1 MNNNEQNINDREVV
15 TENTKMKLNTI
26 FAEIYDDVF
35 HNFAK
40 LDKEIK
46 RSFLT
51 DSVKCWGFRNEDKAR
66 KFIEQTHVIRGEAI
80 IRLLDYL
87 KEEFMKGEKY
97 YLKDNTLKK
106 NQKKIEGIKL
116 NDNLDMLK
124 ENLINYIKFNW
135 GMFPIGI
142 NIYDNESNIGRDI
155 TVPDFIKKYNQ
166 LPLLEKINNLYNV
179 IMESEKTYIE
189 LGKISDKLL
198 DSLIFNDI
206 NQEINNLD
214 EEKALLIFNKMS
226 DIKFSSKHNKEIN
239 EVEALIKNRVI
250 TGENNDRNV
259 CINFILK
266 MSEYTN
272 KDNILCFMN
281 YMINTHNIFNINE
294 LNKTKFIRSIK
305 DYMFDLNM
313 EDRNNFVKK
322 YEGYAVKTYLN
333 KKKKST
339 SIIAR
344 TLNKANIKFQIDKGE
359 VNFDNFVNE
368 KTEAIWKKSIKIS
381 SLFGKIYLNVD
392 LSVFTSDK
400 IKIRQKSEEVEIEVF
415 SDFEIKISNREFL
428 DLLTK
433 TINDC
438 IEEENLKSKP
448 AIYKEYDF
456 NNGINNMLNTLRLE
470 QKIKDVS
477 KQEIATKKRRK
488 I

>member
-1 MNNNEQNINDREVV
+1 
-15 TENTKMKLNTI
+15 
-26 FAEIYDDVF
+26 
-35 HNFAK
+35 
-40 LDKEIK
+40 
-46 RSFLT
+46 
-51 DSVKCWGFRNEDKAR
+51 
-66 KFIEQTHVIRGEAI
+66 
-80 IRLLDYL
+80 
-87 KEEFMKGEKY
+87 
-97 YLKDNTLKK
+97 
-106 NQKKIEGIKL
+106 
-116 NDNLDMLK
+116 MLK

-214 EEKALLIFNKMS
+214 EAKALLIFNKMS

-239 EVEALIKNRVI
+239 EVEVLIKNRVI